1 MSGSNVEVMGTPPQ
15 ALEAEQAVLGAVLL
29 DNAALDRIGDG
40 LAPGDFYAAHHGAI
54 FGTMLRLFAA
64 GKPADVVTVFE
75 AGGHEIAYLSQLAN
89 GVPSAANAHRW
100 AAVVRERAIERTLIR
115 EATAVIETAGKPG
128 QDVAEKIDQAQ
139 ARFAK
144 LGERR
149 TKREPVAIVD
159 AAVKFMDHL
168 NDLAEGRE
176 RVIPTGLR
184 SIDRLTAG
192 GIRPGDLWVIGARPS
207 MGKTALT
214 LAMARN
220 MSHKHGTL
228 FLSQEMPV
236 MQLTMRHVAAMGS
249 INLADLRQ
257 PASMPKAMWQ
267 GVADG
272 VEAVRGLNLVMDD
285 QGSMT
290 LLDVRR
296 KVMHTKRLHGLD
308 VVFVDYLQLMAGD
321 GENRNQELD
330 RISNGLKALALEFEV
345 GVILLSQLSRK
356 ADERSGAPVMADLRD
371 SGAIE
376 AAADLIGMLYRD
388 FVRSPTPENKH
399 HAQLEVV
406 KQRAGPPGTAHLWFN
421 GEHQQFSDW
430 PAGESLPRRGMG
442 KRSSFEAME

>member
-1 MSGSNVEVMGTPPQ
+1 MSGSVEVLGTPPQ

-29 DNAALDRIGDG
+29 DNAAIDRIGDT
-40 LAPGDFYAAHHGAI
+40 LSPADFYAQANGAI
-54 FGTMLRLFAA
+54 YATMMRLVGE
-64 GKPADVVTVFE
+64 GKPADIVTVFE
-75 AGGHEIAYLSQLAN
+75 AGGHELAYLSQLASS
-89 GVPSAANAHRW
+89 VASAANAHRW
-100 AAVVRERAIERTLIR
+100 AAVVRERALERALIR
-115 EATAVIETAGKPG
+115 EATAVIERAGKPG
-128 QDVAEKIDQAQ
+128 GEVAEKIDDAQ

-149 TKREPVAIVD
+149 LRREPVAIND
-159 AAVKFMDHL
+159 AAVAFMDHL

-184 SIDRLTAG
+184 SIDKLTAG

-220 MSHKHGTL
+220 MAHKFGTL

-257 PASMPKAMWQ
+257 PASAPKSLWQ

-272 VEAVRGLNLVMDD
+272 IEAVRNLNLVMDD
-285 QGSMT
+285 QGAMT

-296 KVMHTKRLHGLD
+296 KVMGTKRLHGLD

-330 RISNGLKALALEFEV
+330 RISNGLKALALEFGV
-345 GVILLSQLSRK
+345 GVVLLSQLSRK
-356 ADERSGAPVMADLRD
+356 ADERSGPPVMADLRD

-388 FVRSPTPENKH
+388 FVRNPTPENKH

-421 GEHQQFSDW
+421 GEHQQFGDW
-430 PAGESLPRRGMG
+430 PAGEALPRRGVG
-442 KRSSFEAME
+442 KRASYEGME

>member
-1 MSGSNVEVMGTPPQ
+1 MSGNVEVSGTPPQ

-29 DNAALDRIGDG
+29 DNAAIDRIGDT
-40 LAPGDFYAAHHGAI
+40 LAPADFYAAQHGAI
-54 FGTMLRLFAA
+54 FATMLRLVGA
-64 GKPADVVTVFE
+64 GKPADVVTVYE
-75 AGGHEIAYLSQLAN
+75 AGGHDLPYLSQLAN
-89 GVPSAANAHRW
+89 GVASAANAHRW
-100 AAVVRERAIERTLIR
+100 AAVVRERSIERALIR
-115 EATAVIETAGKPG
+115 EATAVIEHAGKPG
-128 QDVAEKIDQAQ
+128 REVAEKIDDAQ

-149 TKREPVAIVD
+149 LRRDPVAIGD
-159 AAVKFMDHL
+159 AAVAFMDHL
-168 NDLAEGRE
+168 SDLAEGRE

-184 SIDRLTAG
+184 SIDKLTAG

-257 PASMPKAMWQ
+257 PGNAPQSLWQ
-267 GVADG
+267 GVAEG
-272 VEAVRGLNLVMDD
+272 IEAVRNLNLVMDD

-296 KVMHTKRLHGLD
+296 KVMATKRQHGLD
-308 VVFVDYLQLMAGD
+308 VVTIDYLQLMAGD

-356 ADERSGAPVMADLRD
+356 ADERSGPPVMADLRD

-388 FVRSPTPENKH
+388 FVRNPTPENKH

-430 PAGESLPRRGMG
+430 PAGESLPRRGVG
-442 KRSSFEAME
+442 KRASYEGME